1 MIHFLSETK
10 TTSNHLSEVVFYWKS
25 ADFLKK
31 MAYNKGNY
39 PRKERVFMKNTYKMD
54 LVRPEGGLTK

>member
-1 MIHFLSETK
+1 MIYFLSETK
-10 TTSNHLSEVVFYWKS
+10 TTSYEVVFLLES

-54 LVRPEGGLTK
+54 LVRPEGGLTE

>member
-1 MIHFLSETK
+1 MIYFLSETK
-10 TTSNHLSEVVFYWKS
+10 TTSYEVVFLLES
-25 ADFLKK
+25 ADFLSEI
-31 MAYNKGNY
+31 AYNKGNY